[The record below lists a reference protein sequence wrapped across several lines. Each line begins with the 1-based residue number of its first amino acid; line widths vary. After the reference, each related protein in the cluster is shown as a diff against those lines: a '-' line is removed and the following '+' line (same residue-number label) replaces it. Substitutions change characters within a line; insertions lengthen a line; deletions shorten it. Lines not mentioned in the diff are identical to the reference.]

1 MVSYKEIEVRFTENP
16 QQSLPVGTLAVKENS
31 LFFEYDAQWLQRDLE
46 LSPFSLPLQSGLIQH
61 QDRRYGPIFGLFDD
75 SLPDGWGLLLMD
87 RVFRSRNIDLAA
99 ISILDRLLYLGT
111 QTMGA
116 LTYHPPADKV
126 YTDAAP
132 IHLQTL
138 ASEARSVFAG
148 KATDILP
155 ELMRAG
161 GSAGGARPKVL
172 VGYNPASGDM
182 VSGEDD
188 LAEGFE
194 HWLVKFY
201 AKTDNPDE
209 GKIEYAYSIMARA
222 AGIVMA
228 ETQLFAGEN
237 GDSFFATRRFD
248 RSAGNS
254 RFHIHSFG
262 GLVQTDFRIPATDYN
277 DIFKATSLLTRNFA
291 DLEQLFRRMVFNVL
305 AHNRDDH
312 AKNFSFIL
320 DAKTGKWAL
329 SPAYDLTC
337 TNGPGGEHSTTVNGE
352 GAHPSREQC
361 IYLAGQYGIGS
372 PKAEEIFDEVLTA
385 VFRWHEFSDH
395 AGVSTKN
402 MPQLMKSSHFC
413 GRNGLNST

>member
-16 QQSLPVGTLAVKENS
+16 HESLLVGTLAEKESS
-31 LFFEYDAQWLQRDLE
+31 LFFEYDAQWLKCGLE

-87 RVFRSRNIDLAA
+87 RAFRSRNIDPAG
-99 ISILDRLLYLGT
+99 ISILSRLLYLGT

-116 LTYHPPADKV
+116 LTYHPPADTT
-126 YTDAAP
+126 YTDASP

-138 ASEARSVFAG
+138 ASEARAVFAG

-161 GSAGGARPKVL
+161 GSPGGARPKVL
-172 VGYNPASGDM
+172 VGYNPASGEM

-188 LAEGFE
+188 LPDGFE

-201 AKTDNPDE
+201 AKTDSSDE
-209 GKIEYAYSIMARA
+209 GRIEYAYSMMARA
-222 AGIVMA
+222 AGISMA
-228 ETQLFAGEN
+228 ETQLFTGEE

-248 RSAGNS
+248 RSADNR
-254 RFHIHSFG
+254 RFHIHSFS

-277 DIFKATSLLTRNFA
+277 DLFKATSLLTRDFC

-329 SPAYDLTC
+329 SPAYDITC

-361 IYLAGQYGIGS
+361 IHLAGQYGIS
-372 PKAEEIFDEVLTA
+372 NQKAEEIFADVMEA
-385 VFRWHEFSDH
+385 VSRWQKFSEH
-395 AGVSTKN
+395 AGVLKKN
-402 MPQLMKSSHFC
+402 MPQLV
-413 GRNGLNST
+413 RDRIVPR